1 MSSSVVCDSKS
12 PGGIA
17 TDLNLQGNGHHSHTL
32 MHFAC
37 INTWHIT
44 RTRMRPH
51 AHANMCAAFMYS
63 HKVGVSVYLSSF
75 DTPLLLLLGYKPFSV
90 PGAPLAMSDWFGL
103 SFLCLTVSVVGQLC
117 CTVSSCYRLLI
128 TPKKK
133 QTGRLNNLGW
143 TRRKRSN

>member
-1 MSSSVVCDSKS
+1 
-12 PGGIA
+12 
-17 TDLNLQGNGHHSHTL
+17 
-32 MHFAC
+32 
-37 INTWHIT
+37 
-44 RTRMRPH
+44 MRPH

-63 HKVGVSVYLSSF
+63 HNVGVSVYLSSF

-133 QTGRLNNLGW
+133 QTGRLEIKYLNLW
-143 TRRKRSN
+143 CSVHPSPQFNKRLSHPLYIKVYQHFLLLLHSEC